1 MGTVRKK
8 QGGHRLLLFL
18 LNPVKSAFQ
27 NNTATTLLIR
37 NPKHISPAQ
46 RVIHGFPLTS
56 PVLGRS
62 EMQRWCSKDFS
73 WLCFVHTH
81 QVDTIFLSILRL
93 GLNFAKEATLES
105 SKLMLDRDRRSPFSS
120 YQEDF
125 DFEMSH
131 GFGEF
136 LKVTEQNLMVCHGD
150 IPRGLTLL
158 LANPTKGRQDWI
170 LP

>member
-18 LNPVKSAFQ
+18 LNLVKPAFQ
-27 NNTATTLLIR
+27 NNTTTALLIR
-37 NPKHISPAQ
+37 NPKHASPAQ
-46 RVIHGFPLTS
+46 RVIHGFPLKL

-73 WLCFVHTH
+73 WLYFVYTH
-81 QVDTIFLSILRL
+81 QVDTVFLSILRL

-105 SKLMLDRDRRSPFSS
+105 PKLMLYRDRKSPFSS
-120 YQEDF
+120 YQEEF

-136 LKVTEQNLMVCHGD
+136 LKVTERNLRVCHGD

-158 LANPTKGRQDWI
+158 LGNPTKGRQDWI
-170 LP
+170 PP